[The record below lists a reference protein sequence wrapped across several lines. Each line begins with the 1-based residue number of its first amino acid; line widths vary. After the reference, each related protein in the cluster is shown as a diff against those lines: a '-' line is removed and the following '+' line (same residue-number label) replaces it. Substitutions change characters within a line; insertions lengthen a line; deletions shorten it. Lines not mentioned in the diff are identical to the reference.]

1 MTPEQHIDAMYVAA
15 TNADWPKCEK
25 HRDTAKEQLAAC
37 QEQLKQAREALA
49 IRKAYMNCPICEN
62 YIGDGFDHEA
72 TCKYHKAE
80 CDLPNSRQLA
90 RAEPPRTAGEPPVP
104 ASEVYVHHGVCAPN
118 VAQEKP
124 RTAGEQQ
131 VEREKAREWPCEH
144 VKADCTGRWFVEQ
157 TRHNQIWVNKKWT
170 CCPICGAV
178 RPAPADSGKSVDAAK
193 ETQP

>member
-124 RTAGEQQ
+124 RTAGEHCTCSAAEWKRAWTYCPYCGKPRTAGEQSTK
-131 VEREKAREWPCEH
+131 EKEL
-144 VKADCTGRWFVEQ
+144 
-157 TRHNQIWVNKKWT
+157 
-170 CCPICGAV
+170 
-178 RPAPADSGKSVDAAK
+178 
-193 ETQP
+193 